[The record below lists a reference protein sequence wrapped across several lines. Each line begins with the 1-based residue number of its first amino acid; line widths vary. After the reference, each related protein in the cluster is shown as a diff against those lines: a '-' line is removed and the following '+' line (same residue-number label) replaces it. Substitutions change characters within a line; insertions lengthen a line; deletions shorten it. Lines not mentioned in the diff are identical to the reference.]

1 VQERQVGAHVFGAAL
16 GPDTGVFL
24 ASVEQMYYTQ
34 TMERIAVRDLNQR
47 TSQMLDRVRR
57 GETLIVTDH
66 GEPVARLSPI
76 GNTRTVLDLLI
87 SQGKAIPPR
96 TTKPFPAPVSFG
108 DASIDSTAVVR
119 SMRDEE

>member
-1 VQERQVGAHVFGAAL
+1 MQ
-16 GPDTGVFL
+16 
-24 ASVEQMYYTQ
+24 
-34 TMERIAVRDLNQR
+34 RIAVRDLNQR
-47 TSQMLDRVRR
+47 TSQILERVRR

-87 SQGKAIPPR
+87 TQGKAIPPR
-96 TTKPFPAPVSFG
+96 TMAPFPAAIAFG
-108 DASIDSTAVVR
+108 DALIDSTNVLR